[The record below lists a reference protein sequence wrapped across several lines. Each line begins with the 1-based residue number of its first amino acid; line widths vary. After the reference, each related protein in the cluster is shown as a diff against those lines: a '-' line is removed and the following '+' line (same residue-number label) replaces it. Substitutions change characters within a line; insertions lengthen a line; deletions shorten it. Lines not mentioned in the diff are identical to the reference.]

1 MKRKP
6 FRQYALADGTSL
18 AERPDGHF
26 TWNPEERVVSV
37 SIVGGIATLETT
49 DDPPEPLGQFELAN
63 GKPAAYAGPS
73 REQSGAIP
81 GDEAAE
87 LPALPP
93 GRSDGA
99 TRWDTLNAFNDEIAP
114 HLTLSEQAVW
124 HYLFRWC
131 RRNRTEASI
140 RLLSAGRRMDYKT
153 AAAAL
158 RHIIEVGLVR
168 VIYLSTNKHARSIY
182 AMNPSPA
189 RCRDAAIAAD
199 ADRQAKRKSRPPPP
213 KRSRKP

>member
-1 MKRKP
+1 MKRID
-6 FRQYALADGTSL
+6 LVGGTFL
-18 AERPDGHF
+18 TERHGGLF
-26 TWNPEERVVSV
+26 TWQPEERVVAVMISD
-37 SIVGGIATLETT
+37 GTATLATT
-49 DDPPEPLGQFELAN
+49 DDPPETLAVLEIVGKSP
-63 GKPAAYAGPS
+63 GKPAGGRKAD
-73 REQSGAIP
+73 GAT
-81 GDEAAE
+81 AE
-87 LPALPP
+87 TPATTA
-93 GRSDGA
+93 GRSDGV
-99 TRWDTLNAFNDEIAP
+99 TRWDTLNEFEDEIAP

-158 RHIIEVGLVR
+158 RHIIDIGLVR

-199 ADRQAKRKSRPPPP
+199 AARQAKRKSRPAPP
-213 KRSRKP
+213 KRSRKPR